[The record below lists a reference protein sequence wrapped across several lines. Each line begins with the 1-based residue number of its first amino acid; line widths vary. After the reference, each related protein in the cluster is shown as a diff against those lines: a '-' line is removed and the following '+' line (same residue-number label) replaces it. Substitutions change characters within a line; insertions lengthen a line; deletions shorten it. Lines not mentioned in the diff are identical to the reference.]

1 MSPLRP
7 DGEVPDGHERHGQLC
22 VTHLAVATPYHTGFP
37 SLSRVIQALL
47 FVALRSAQNAGAAGC
62 SQRGSRRSRLE
73 ISGCR
78 PLLAARRC
86 QSVALQRTQGAG
98 EVRANYLDVRPV
110 IAGDNAVVFATL
122 I

>member
-1 MSPLRP
+1 
-7 DGEVPDGHERHGQLC
+7 V
-22 VTHLAVATPYHTGFP
+22 AVHQMGRGARGDQAAQFARWPPPRTIGYHTGFP

-47 FVALRSAQNAGAAGC
+47 FVALCSAQNAGAAGC